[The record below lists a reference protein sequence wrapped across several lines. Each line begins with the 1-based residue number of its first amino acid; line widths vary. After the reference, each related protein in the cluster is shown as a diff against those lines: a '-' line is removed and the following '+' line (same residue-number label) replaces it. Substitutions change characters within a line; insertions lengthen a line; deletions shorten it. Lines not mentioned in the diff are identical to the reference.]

1 VAKQL
6 FSNNASSLLAASINP
21 ATTVIQVASGAAFPS
36 PTGGNYFVAAL
47 VNADGDLEIV
57 KCTSRTGN
65 LLTVVRGQEGTT
77 AQSWVLNT
85 TRVELRL
92 TSGTMDNLLQK
103 SGDTVTG
110 DIDFAANELKNAR
123 LTGSTVVVG
132 GILAGTAIR
141 GTENDSSN
149 QIVVPNNGT
158 RATAGGQKIVVET
171 DPVMTRF
178 PTGAIIMWFG
188 SLLSIPTG
196 WALCD
201 GTNGTPDL
209 RGRFVRGAGGPTSLN
224 ETGGW
229 SGSSINVDPGGGHTH
244 PLTIGSTALTVE
256 QMPAHG
262 HRIWAT
268 PGSGTAPRSLTQTT
282 VGATGD
288 GKDAQFSSYITTTGA
303 GIKVLEE
310 TGGGEAHTHTSTLT
324 AASAHQHSVPT
335 STIVPPYTGIYYIM
349 KVAS

>member
-6 FSNNASSLLAASINP
+6 FSNNASSLLAASITP
-21 ATTVIQVASGAAFPS
+21 TTTVIQVASGAAFPS

-65 LLTVVRGQEGTT
+65 LLTVVRGQEGTS

-103 SGDTVTG
+103 DGDTVTG
-110 DIDFAANELKNAR
+110 DIDFATNKIKNAR
-123 LTGSTVVVG
+123 LTGTTVVEG

-141 GTENDSSN
+141 GSETNSSN
-149 QIVVPNNGT
+149 QILVPADGT
-158 RATAGGQKIVVET
+158 RATAGGQRLVVET

-256 QMPAHG
+256 QMPTHG
-262 HRIWAT
+262 HRVWSA
-268 PGSGTAPRSLTQTT
+268 PDYGSVRPLTQPNAG
-282 VGATGD
+282 VIGEIKNG
-288 GKDAQFSSYITTTGA
+288 QFSSYVTVTGS
-303 GIKVLEE
+303 GIKILEE
-310 TGGGEAHTHTSTLT
+310 TGGGEAHTHTATMT